1 MKTMLLVILKA
12 LTQIYLNHWTT
23 ELFWSQFLYKK
34 KKHPYVI
41 HSFKCFVPDAFWASF
56 EEASPIRTAEN
67 HRLTFILMAI
77 WGSPARLVLTAE
89 TEHTRIKK
97 QSHDLAPCAKKRV
110 ICIRVKDLTAQQIH
124 TTERML
130 KQLTRLATSRPPP
143 FKMIK

>member
-1 MKTMLLVILKA
+1 MKTILLVILKA
-12 LTQIYLNHWTT
+12 LTQSTSII
-23 ELFWSQFLYKK
+23 ELLSFSDHNFYKN
-34 KKHPYVI
+34 PI
-41 HSFKCFVPDAFWASF
+41 HMWFVHLSVLFQMHF
-56 EEASPIRTAEN
+56 GLHLRRRRLIRTAED

-89 TEHTRIKK
+89 TEQHTRIKK

-110 ICIRVKDLTAQQIH
+110 ICIRVKDLTAQH
-124 TTERML
+124 KYTTEKML